1 MAVIKRVSLYEF
13 TLWGRDLVS
22 VVLDGVRIRFFF
34 FVEALEIVRDIEVSV
49 LKRFDC
55 TCILKSFAAREQ
67 SLY

>member
-1 MAVIKRVSLYEF
+1 M
-13 TLWGRDLVS
+13 T
-22 VVLDGVRIRFFF
+22 
-34 FVEALEIVRDIEVSV
+34 FVEALEIVRDKEVSV